1 MIPVTNFAALVGKS
15 STAGGGLKGVVQ
27 FLPIQ
32 EVAQTLVGL
41 YQARDNAKNVLYEVS
56 GIADVLRGQ
65 VDPREKLG
73 QSQIKASFASQRL
86 EQRRRAVER
95 VARDAARIQVELMA
109 ELYPSLTLR
118 EQSGFDQMREVTE
131 MDEQQRSMLWEQIHG
146 LIKEDRARG
155 FRIDVETDSTVEM
168 DAGQTREAR
177 NEFLASAGAFLKDVI
192 PVMQVAPSFAPV
204 MGEMLLFAVRGYRAG
219 RTLES
224 AFEEAVQ
231 DIKDQV
237 EQAAQQPQQE
247 GPPPDPKAEAEAA
260 RTQQQMQIDGASA
273 QIELQAQQQKAAIE
287 AEKGAAELEKTVA
300 EVQKQLLESEEA
312 RLDVETKNVKLQQE
326 IQKLIQGPRQPSNSR

>member
-1 MIPVTNFAALVGKS
+1 
-15 STAGGGLKGVVQ
+15 
-27 FLPIQ
+27 
-32 EVAQTLVGL
+32 
-41 YQARDNAKNVLYEVS
+41 
-56 GIADVLRGQ
+56 
-65 VDPREKLG
+65 
-73 QSQIKASFASQRL
+73 
-86 EQRRRAVER
+86 
-95 VARDAARIQVELMA
+95 
-109 ELYPSLTLR
+109 
-118 EQSGFDQMREVTE
+118 
-131 MDEQQRSMLWEQIHG
+131 
-146 LIKEDRARG
+146 
-155 FRIDVETDSTVEM
+155 M

-177 NEFLASAGAFLKDVI
+177 NEFLASAGAFLKDAI

-247 GPPPDPKAEAEAA
+247 EGPPPDPKAEAEAA

-273 QIELQAQQQKAAIE
+273 QIELQSQQQKAAIE

-312 RLDVETKNVKLQQE
+312 RLDVETKNVNVLLSGFLSLGATGDSKADSGTRIHSKDDISPSVYSLNE
-326 IQKLIQGPRQPSNSR
+326 IALHPRRQKAAPRGRG

>member
-1 MIPVTNFAALVGKS
+1 
-15 STAGGGLKGVVQ
+15 
-27 FLPIQ
+27 
-32 EVAQTLVGL
+32 
-41 YQARDNAKNVLYEVS
+41 
-56 GIADVLRGQ
+56 
-65 VDPREKLG
+65 
-73 QSQIKASFASQRL
+73 
-86 EQRRRAVER
+86 
-95 VARDAARIQVELMA
+95 
-109 ELYPSLTLR
+109 
-118 EQSGFDQMREVTE
+118 MREVTE
-131 MDEQQRSMLWEQIHG
+131 MDEQQRSMLWEQIHK

-177 NEFLASAGAFLKDVI
+177 NEFLASAGAFLKDAI

-237 EQAAQQPQQE
+237 EQAAQQAQQQE

-260 RTQQQMQIDGASA
+260 RTQQQTQIDGASA
-273 QIELQAQQQKAAIE
+273 QIELQSQQQKAAIE
-287 AEKGAAELEKTVA
+287 AETGAAELEKTVA

-326 IQKLIQGPRQPSNSR
+326 IQKLIQGPVTSASKGASS